1 LHNHSSR
8 IRLSLVNDHFV
19 KEDPGGDAV
28 LATVCACKRRVMA
41 SGEAL
46 FFLKRSCIFVIIHWQ
61 ILSTKQY
68 EVKFTKIKW
77 YFCQIFGITKR

>member
-1 LHNHSSR
+1 MHKIMRCFFDLFMGKSQKLSATLFCLFYNYLHNHSSR

-41 SGEAL
+41 SGEAVL
-46 FFLKRSCIFVIIHWQ
+46 F
-61 ILSTKQY
+61 
-68 EVKFTKIKW
+68 
-77 YFCQIFGITKR
+77 